1 MKNINLKDPSK
12 RFRAQ
17 IVLPHKP
24 NKPVKLAVVGP
35 DDVLDKAKEL
45 GVDVTLSKDQLE
57 ALSKNPKEAKKF
69 AKSVDYVLAVP
80 QMMAEVGRYLGRY
93 LGPLGKSPNVL
104 PPNANLATMIDRFS
118 RTAKFRL
125 RQNPVIHAR
134 VATRDMDDDDIAENI
149 EVVLRD
155 IENRLEQGAQNI
167 KHVHVKTTMG
177 PAVEI
182 GGAEA

>member
-1 MKNINLKDPSK
+1 MNLKDPSK
-12 RFRAQ
+12 RFRAE
-17 IVLPHKP
+17 IVLPHRP
-24 NKPVKLAVVGP
+24 NKPVRLAVVGP
-35 DDVLDKAKEL
+35 DDVLDKAKEY
-45 GVDVTLSKDQLE
+45 GVTYTLTKDQLE
-57 ALSKNPKEAKKF
+57 ALAKDPKEAKKF

-80 QMMAEVGRYLGRY
+80 QMMAEVGKNLGRY
-93 LGPLGKSPNVL
+93 LGPLGKSPSVL
-104 PPNANLATMIDRFS
+104 PPNADLGTMIDRYS
-118 RTAKFRL
+118 RTTKFRL

-134 VATRDMDDDDIAENI
+134 VATRDMSDEEIAENI